1 MKEGDRI
8 SFSVLWNR
16 SGAWNELA
24 IRVLLSLRV
33 KRWKR
38 VRRTEKKSE
47 TVVGTKWDRESSSYR
62 DRLHLEWQNRVILNG
77 TRACDQ
83 TQFRVV
89 ERCCVIET
97 PSHLLKGFSIY
108 FPISFDTAN
117 IAKIASTLIY
127 LQRSKTLCFFKR
139 KLIIKKIRRKKFL
152 WRLFFNGTLR
162 VITDSKMVRGR
173 AQHNLFSKI
182 GNGWHPNVSHSTLRK
197 SDKLSLVRFNNER
210 NKQYPIT

>member
-16 SGAWNELA
+16 SGTWNELA

-38 VRRTEKKSE
+38 VRWTEK
-47 TVVGTKWDRESSSYR
+47 TTGVGTEWDRETSSYR
-62 DRLHLEWQNRVILNG
+62 ERLHLECRNRVILNG

-97 PSHLLKGFSIY
+97 PSPLIKRLFHLFSILIWHSKY
-108 FPISFDTAN
+108 GKNCVNAYLFA
-117 IAKIASTLIY
+117 AKRNAL
-127 LQRSKTLCFFKR
+127 
-139 KLIIKKIRRKKFL
+139 
-152 WRLFFNGTLR
+152 LF
-162 VITDSKMVRGR
+162 
-173 AQHNLFSKI
+173 
-182 GNGWHPNVSHSTLRK
+182 
-197 SDKLSLVRFNNER
+197 
-210 NKQYPIT
+210 